1 MNNRSVM
8 SLRKSIS
15 QAIISHINNRYGS
28 NIVYANSI
36 LAATKRLL
44 SCNLPEYEFPKT
56 IVARE
61 HSQNAVEDDFQET
74 LSKINEKEARRKKE
88 GVYYTDR
95 DVTDFLASNTMLHY
109 IQSNQHKVYSYN
121 KALRRLDNLSNDDKK
136 RLITASA
143 FDPTCGT
150 GEFVLSALSIKIH
163 IFRQLKGQRYENLA
177 NSIFGNDIEVQS
189 TEITK
194 LRVFFMLVDSYEG
207 ILSVDKIVESLN
219 NNFTNVDAVVYD
231 RKTFGHKDIVIGN
244 PPYVEYRNFEGKTA
258 FSYGNVYAD
267 VLHHSVDT
275 LTEHGIM
282 AFVIPLSY
290 ISTIR
295 MSQIRQYICDN
306 TNKQIVL
313 NFADRPDCLF
323 SCVHQKLSIII
334 AQKKS
339 DYRGILT
346 SSYQYWYQSE
356 REKLF
361 EDIDIFDTNTD
372 NIAYWPKIGNRI
384 ENSIYNKCLKMKG
397 ADILSLKK
405 DNKTSNLFIN
415 QRGCFWMKAFT
426 TDMHSNSYSLYKIP
440 TEIHPFVYCLVN
452 SSLFFLLWIIVSDG
466 WHITNKELSF
476 IKIPSNVGKRSVW
489 QGLMERLENKL
500 EKTKVYVGTK
510 QVDYEYKHKE
520 CKDIIDEIDDEMAK
534 IYHLSETQ
542 LYYIKNFGLKY
553 RLGDGA

>member
-177 NSIFGNDIEVQS
+177 NKF
-189 TEITK
+189 
-194 LRVFFMLVDSYEG
+194 
-207 ILSVDKIVESLN
+207 
-219 NNFTNVDAVVYD
+219 
-231 RKTFGHKDIVIGN
+231 
-244 PPYVEYRNFEGKTA
+244 
-258 FSYGNVYAD
+258 
-267 VLHHSVDT
+267 
-275 LTEHGIM
+275 
-282 AFVIPLSY
+282 
-290 ISTIR
+290 
-295 MSQIRQYICDN
+295 
-306 TNKQIVL
+306 
-313 NFADRPDCLF
+313 
-323 SCVHQKLSIII
+323 
-334 AQKKS
+334 
-339 DYRGILT
+339 LT
-346 SSYQYWYQSE
+346 S
-356 REKLF
+356 
-361 EDIDIFDTNTD
+361 N
-372 NIAYWPKIGNRI
+372 
-384 ENSIYNKCLKMKG
+384 
-397 ADILSLKK
+397 
-405 DNKTSNLFIN
+405 
-415 QRGCFWMKAFT
+415 
-426 TDMHSNSYSLYKIP
+426 
-440 TEIHPFVYCLVN
+440 
-452 SSLFFLLWIIVSDG
+452 
-466 WHITNKELSF
+466 EL
-476 IKIPSNVGKRSVW
+476 
-489 QGLMERLENKL
+489 
-500 EKTKVYVGTK
+500 
-510 QVDYEYKHKE
+510 
-520 CKDIIDEIDDEMAK
+520 
-534 IYHLSETQ
+534 
-542 LYYIKNFGLKY
+542 
-553 RLGDGA
+553 